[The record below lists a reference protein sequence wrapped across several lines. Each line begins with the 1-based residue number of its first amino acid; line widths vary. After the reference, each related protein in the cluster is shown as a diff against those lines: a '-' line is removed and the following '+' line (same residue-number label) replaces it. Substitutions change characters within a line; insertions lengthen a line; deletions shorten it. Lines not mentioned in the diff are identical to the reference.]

1 MCTNIP
7 QANTVKFYNF
17 KPSTAARVGKLA
29 NQFWLSG
36 ILFSIS
42 FGLLKVRSNCF
53 T

>member
-1 MCTNIP
+1 M

-29 NQFWLSG
+29 NQFWLAG

-42 FGLLKVRSNCF
+42 FGLLKVRSNYF
-53 T
+53 R